1 MKNKNIEPKTKD
13 KAAKQPRSFKVGV
26 FDVAIILIVI
36 LSVVG
41 IYFRFNL
48 IESITQSSTTKDV
61 VISYRISNIRHTTP
75 NYISVG
81 DKVYISSSGELLGTI
96 INASEEMS
104 NALNV
109 TPSSEE
115 FLVDGDYV
123 EVFYPNSESRVDAHG
138 RLTCTGAYT
147 EDRGLLIN
155 SSTHITAGQSF
166 EVRTELATFVIT
178 ITSIDLSE

>member
-1 MKNKNIEPKTKD
+1 MKNNNIEPKTKD
-13 KAAKQPRSFKVGV
+13 KAAKQRKGFKIGV
-26 FDVAIILIVI
+26 LDVTIILIII
-36 LSVVG
+36 LSIVG

-48 IESITQSSTTKDV
+48 IESITQNSNTKDV
-61 VISYRISNIRHTTP
+61 VISYRISDIRHTTP
-75 NYISVG
+75 NYINVG
-81 DKVYISSSGELLGTI
+81 DKVYIASSGELFGTI

-104 NALNV
+104 NSLNV

-115 FLVDGDYV
+115 FLVDGEYV

-155 SSTHITAGQSF
+155 SSTHITTGQSF
-166 EVRTELATFVIT
+166 EVKTELSSFVIT
-178 ITSIDLSE
+178 ITNIEVSE

>member
-13 KAAKQPRSFKVGV
+13 KSIKQPKNFKVGV
-26 FDVAIILIVI
+26 LDVAIILIVI
-36 LSVVG
+36 LSFVG

-48 IESITQSSTTKDV
+48 IDSITQSSTTKDV
-61 VISYRISNIRHTTP
+61 IISYRISNVRHTTP
-75 NYISVG
+75 NYINVG
-81 DKVYISSSGELLGTI
+81 DNVYIASSGELLGTV

-166 EVRTELATFVIT
+166 EVKTELSTFVIT
-178 ITSIDLSE
+178 ITNIEISE